1 MTKIL
6 TVIELEISSRNGI
19 ILIIISEKK
28 TRNPGNKV
36 IQKANKKT
44 WRNIQWWIFNNRSGP
59 LARYK

>member
-44 WRNIQWWIFNNRSGP
+44 WRNIQWWIFNNHSGP